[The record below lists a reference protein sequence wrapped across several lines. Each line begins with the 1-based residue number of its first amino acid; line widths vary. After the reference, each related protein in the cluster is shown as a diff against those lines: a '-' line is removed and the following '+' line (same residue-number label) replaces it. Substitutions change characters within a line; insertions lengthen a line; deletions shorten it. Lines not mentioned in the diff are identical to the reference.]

1 MSDVNP
7 NFLIIKENLAE
18 SKLEIVLE
26 DDDILDIQGDSLDMI
41 GRVYRNR
48 EEATKLSD
56 PQSKAVFI
64 DEDLENLIFADFDNV
79 ESTSSE
85 EEEFDPEYRAPDDSY
100 LVLEETFS
108 KS

>member
-41 GRVYRNR
+41 GRVYHR
-48 EEATKLSD
+48 EEATK
-56 PQSKAVFI
+56 F
-64 DEDLENLIFADFDNV
+64 
-79 ESTSSE
+79 STRSRKQYSSTKT
-85 EEEFDPEYRAPDDSY
+85 
-100 LVLEETFS
+100 L
-108 KS
+108 KI